1 MIKYYFS
8 FLVLVF
14 SCVTVQSFAQS
25 DLFSEDFNPLMDLD
39 EAVEIAKTEKKPL
52 FIFIGREA
60 CGNCHGTLESI
71 QEDFALKTKL
81 QNDVV
86 FVWVDTDG
94 EQGGA
99 AYWMLMDEGGSFSLP
114 LMGIVD
120 TQTEEVYVSSM
131 GYKSANFVSSMLD
144 EVN

>member
-1 MIKYYFS
+1 MFKYSFSLLILAFS
-8 FLVLVF
+8 FI
-14 SCVTVQSFAQS
+14 TVQSFAQS
-25 DLFSEDFNPLMDLD
+25 DLFSEDFQPLTDLN
-39 EAVEIAKTEKKPL
+39 EAVETAKAENKPL
-52 FIFIGREA
+52 FIFSGRKG
-60 CGNCHGTLESI
+60 CGNCGGTWSAI

-94 EQGGA
+94 EQGSD
-99 AYWMLMDEGGSFSLP
+99 AYWMLMEEGGSYSLP

-131 GYKSANFVSSMLD
+131 GYKSAEFINSMLD